1 MHPLQVHANPYILFY
16 ADTQHVSEKI
26 AKQRYREILKQK
38 HLRGLVKEQE
48 EQFEILQA
56 EVERLRSRT
65 FPIL

>member
-1 MHPLQVHANPYILFY
+1 MHPLQVQTNPCILFY
-16 ADTQHVSEKI
+16 ADTWHVSEKI

-38 HLRGLVKEQE
+38 HLWGLVKEQE

-56 EVERLRSRT
+56 EVERLKSRT

>member
-1 MHPLQVHANPYILFY
+1 MHPLQVQTNPCILFY
-16 ADTQHVSEKI
+16 ADTRHVSEKI

-38 HLRGLVKEQE
+38 HLRGLVREQE

-56 EVERLRSRT
+56 EVERLKSRT